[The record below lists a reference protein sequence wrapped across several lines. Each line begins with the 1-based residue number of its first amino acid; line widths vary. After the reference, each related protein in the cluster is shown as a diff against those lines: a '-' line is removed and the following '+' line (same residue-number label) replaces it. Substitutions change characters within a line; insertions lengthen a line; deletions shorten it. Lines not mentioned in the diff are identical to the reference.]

1 MPGTKSLCY
10 SMEKWGKKEKNAETF
25 SIINEKLTFFCIDR
39 FIAAWYGESR
49 RLYYPSFDY
58 PGSCVDLSQRTLVK
72 RQVVRVTEQS
82 MQATSDTRTIGCI
95 GKCTSGLS
103 NDELDQITD
112 NIHRTLN
119 HPRGRKIFRVYLERR
134 DLRDNLQCLDLYEEC
149 SSITSNP

>member
-1 MPGTKSLCY
+1 M
-10 SMEKWGKKEKNAETF
+10 
-25 SIINEKLTFFCIDR
+25 
-39 FIAAWYGESR
+39 
-49 RLYYPSFDY
+49 
-58 PGSCVDLSQRTLVK
+58 DLSQRTLVK